1 MEVYVKYLLFPYF
14 LFLSRFSTMI
24 LSDALILP
32 ALQFQTRKVITSQIS
47 SHVNTHLLY
56 SFARFVVE
64 IDEKY
69 SLNGGF

>member
-1 MEVYVKYLLFPYF
+1 
-14 LFLSRFSTMI
+14 MI

-32 ALQFQTRKVITSQIS
+32 ALQFQTRKVITSQII

-64 IDEKY
+64 IDEPHLRF
-69 SLNGGF
+69 SVDALER